1 MLRFLFVRFFLPLL
15 VFWLLRSMFR
25 SMFAS
30 RNSPV
35 DYRPPRPAP
44 AVHTG
49 GELKRDPVCGTFVS
63 VDVSVT
69 KRVDGQTMHFCS
81 ATCRDK
87 YRAAS

>member
-1 MLRFLFVRFFLPLL
+1 
-15 VFWLLRSMFR
+15 
-25 SMFAS
+25 MFAS
-30 RNSPV
+30 RNSSV
-35 DYRPPRPAP
+35 AYKPPRPAP

-69 KRVDGQTMHFCS
+69 KRIDGQTVHFCS
-81 ATCRDK
+81 AACRDK